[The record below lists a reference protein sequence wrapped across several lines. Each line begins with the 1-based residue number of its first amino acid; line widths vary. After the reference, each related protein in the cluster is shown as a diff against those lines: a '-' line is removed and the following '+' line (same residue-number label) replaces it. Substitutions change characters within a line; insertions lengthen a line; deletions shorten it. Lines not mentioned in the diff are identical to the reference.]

1 MRNDVWATSSAASVA
16 FTIKYL
22 PQMKRA
28 YDALA
33 ALIEQIANP
42 PKGNVTP
49 LRKNKP
55 A

>member
-1 MRNDVWATSSAASVA
+1 MT
-16 FTIKYL
+16 K
-22 PQMKRA
+22 A

-33 ALIEQIANP
+33 ALVEQIANP

-49 LRKNKP
+49 LRK

>member
-1 MRNDVWATSSAASVA
+1 MT
-16 FTIKYL
+16 
-22 PQMKRA
+22 RA

-33 ALIEQIANP
+33 ALIERIANS

-49 LRKNKP
+49 LRKNKR